1 MQRNLFAWLCA
12 VACACIV
19 GCARSPKADLVV
31 LNARVTTLDAEQP
44 SATAFAVR
52 DGFFVEVGDDDAV
65 REHIGAGTL
74 VIDANQRRVI
84 PGLNDSHIHATRAGR
99 FYNAELRWD
108 GVPSLDLGLKMIADQ
123 AARTP
128 KGQWVRVVG
137 AWSPHQFRE
146 RRLPTPQELT
156 TAAPNTPVF
165 VLFLYSKGY
174 LNRAGVETL
183 GLTPESVP
191 PAGSRIEFTPDGGAI
206 LHAEPSPVI
215 LYQTVAAL
223 PSLSDDDQVNS
234 TLHFYR
240 ELNRFGITS
249 VVDPGGGGHDYPDD
263 YAATDLLARDGR
275 LPVRVGLYLFAS
287 EPGGELE
294 QFREWTESDRIGVNR
309 ALDLIEGYT
318 TDGAGENIVVSAA
331 DYENFMAPRP
341 ELSPRMEQDLRN
353 AVAFLVSK
361 RWPIRIHATYD
372 ESISRMLDVFED
384 VNRETPL
391 NGLRIAFDHV
401 ETISPRNIER
411 LRALGAGVA
420 IQNRMA
426 FAGEYFLER
435 YGADATSEAPPLRAL
450 VDSGV
455 PLGAGTDATR
465 VSGHNPW
472 LSLYW
477 MVSGKTLGGTVLYPP
492 PNRLSREEA
501 LRLYT
506 IGSAWFTS
514 DEQRKGR
521 IAPGQFADFA
531 LLSADF
537 MTISEEQIKRIESIL
552 TAVEGRPVYAAGE
565 FAETVSVPELPE
577 PSPRWSPVRRFGGYH
592 QPSGRI
598 IAPALE

>member
-1 MQRNLFAWLCA
+1 MHRIVLAWFGA
-12 VACACIV
+12 VACAFV
-19 GCARSPKADLVV
+19 LGCAPSPRADLVV
-31 LNARVTTLDAEQP
+31 LNARVTTLNEDQP
-44 SATAFAVR
+44 DATAFAVR
-52 DGFFVEVGDDDAV
+52 DGLFVEVGDDAEV
-65 REHIGAGTL
+65 REHIGPSTL
-74 VIDANQRRVI
+74 VIDANRRRVI

-108 GVPSLDLGLKMIADQ
+108 GVPSLDHALRMVSDQ

-137 AWSPHQFRE
+137 AWSPYQFRE
-146 RRLPTPQELT
+146 RRLPTPAELT
-156 TAAPNTPVF
+156 AAAPNTPVF

-174 LNRAGVETL
+174 LNRAGVAAL
-183 GLTPESVP
+183 GLSAETVP
-191 PAGSRIEFTPDGGAI
+191 PPGSRIEFTPDGGAI

-223 PSLSDDDQVNS
+223 PSLSDEDQINS

-263 YAATDLLARDGR
+263 YAATDLLAREGR
-275 LPVRVGLYLFAS
+275 LNVRVGLYLFAS
-287 EPGGELE
+287 KPGGELD
-294 QFREWTESDRIGVNR
+294 QFRQWAESDRIGVNR
-309 ALDLIEGYT
+309 ALELLEGYT

-341 ELSPRMEQDLRN
+341 ELSPRMEDDLRN
-353 AVAFLVSK
+353 AVAFLVTK

-384 VNRETPL
+384 VNRETPFE
-391 NGLRIAFDHV
+391 GLRIAVDHA

-426 FAGEYFLER
+426 YAGEAFLER
-435 YGADATSEAPPLRAL
+435 YGAEAASIAPPLRAL
-450 VDSGV
+450 VDAGI

-477 MVSGKTLGGTVLYPP
+477 MVSGNTLGGTVLYPP
-492 PNRLSREEA
+492 DNRLSREEA

-506 IGSAWFTS
+506 VGSAWFTA
-514 DEQRKGR
+514 DEDAKGR
-521 IAPGQFADFA
+521 ISPGQFADFA

-537 MTISEEQIKRIESIL
+537 MTIPEEQIKRIESVL
-552 TAVEGRPVYAAGE
+552 TVVEGRPVYAASE
-565 FAETVSVPELPE
+565 FADTISVPDLPP
-577 PSPRWSPVRRFGGYH
+577 PSPPWSPVRRFGGYH
-592 QPSGRI
+592 QP
-598 IAPALE
+598 